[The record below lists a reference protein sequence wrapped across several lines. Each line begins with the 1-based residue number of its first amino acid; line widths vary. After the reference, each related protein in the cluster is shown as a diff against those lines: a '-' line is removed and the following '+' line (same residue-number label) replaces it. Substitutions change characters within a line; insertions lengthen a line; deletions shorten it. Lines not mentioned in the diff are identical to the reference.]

1 MISTAAALLLGV
13 LVTLD
18 TTPAQ
23 AQTPPTLSS
32 ATVNGASLV
41 LTYNEALD
49 TGSTPAASAYTV
61 TVAGSQRTV
70 SSVAVS
76 GSAVTL
82 TLSSAVTDGQAV
94 TVSYTVPNTNP
105 VQDTGGDDAAAL
117 SDQTVT
123 NNTPD
128 TTAPALTTATVNGAS
143 LVLTYDEALDTGSTP
158 AASDYTVTVAG
169 SQRTVSSVAV
179 SGSAVT
185 LTLSSAVTD
194 GQAVTVSYTAGTN
207 PVQDAAGND
216 AAALSDQTVTNN
228 TSDTTAPTLT
238 TATVNGASLVLTY
251 DEALDTGST
260 PAASDYTVTV
270 AGSQRTV
277 SSVAVSGSAVT
288 LTLSSAVTDG
298 QAVTVSYTAGT
309 NPVQD
314 AAGNDAAALSDQT
327 VTNNTSDTTAPT
339 LTTATVNGASLV
351 LTYDEA
357 LDTGS
362 TPAASD
368 YTVTVAGSQRTVSSV
383 TVSGS
388 AVTLT
393 LSSAVTDGQAV
404 TVSYTAGTD
413 PVQDAAGNDAAAL
426 SDQTVTNNTSDTTA
440 PTLTTATVN
449 GASLVLTYDEALDTG
464 STPAAS
470 DYTVTVAGSQRTV
483 SSVAVSGSAVTL
495 TLSPA
500 VTDGQAVTVSYTAGT
515 DPVQDAAGN
524 DAAALSDQTVTNN
537 TPDTTAPALTTAT
550 VNGASLVLTYD
561 EALDTGSTPAASDYT
576 VTVAGS
582 QRTVSSVA
590 VSGSAVTLTLS
601 SAVTDGQAVTVSY
614 TAGTNP
620 VQDAAGN
627 DAAALSDQTVTNNT
641 SDTTAPTLTT
651 ATVNGASL
659 VLTYDE
665 ALDTGSTPAA
675 SDYTVTVAGSQRTV
689 SSVTVSGSAVTLT
702 LSSAVTDGEAVT
714 VSYAAGTDPVQDAAG
729 NDAAALSDQTVT
741 NNTPDTTAPTLTTAT
756 VNGASLVL
764 TYDEALD
771 TGSTPATSDYT
782 VTVAGSQRTVSSVTV
797 SGSAVTL
804 TLSSAV
810 TDGQAV
816 TVSYTAGTNP
826 VQDAAGNDAA
836 ALSNQTVTNNTPDT
850 TAPTLTTATV
860 NGASLVLT
868 YDEALDTGST
878 PATSDYTVTVAG
890 SQRTVSSVAVS
901 GSAVTLTLS
910 SAVTDGQAVTV
921 SYTAGTNPVQDAAGN
936 DAAALSDQTVTNNTS
951 DTTAPTL
958 TTATVNG
965 ASLVLT
971 YDEALDTG
979 STPAASDYTVTVAGS
994 QRTVSSV
1001 AVSGSAVTLTLS
1013 SAVTDGQ
1020 AVTVSYTAGTNPVQ
1034 DAAGNDAAALS
1045 DQTVTNNTP
1054 DTTAPTLTTATVNGA
1069 SLVLTYDEAL
1079 DTGST
1084 PAASDYTVTVAGS
1097 PRTVSSVAVS
1107 GSAVTLTLSSAVT
1120 DGQAV
1125 TVSYTAGTNPVQDAA
1140 GNDAAALSD
1149 QTVTNNTSDTTAP
1162 TLTTAT
1168 VNGASL
1174 VLTYDEALDTGSTP
1188 ATSDYTVTVAGSQ
1201 RTVSSVT
1208 VSGSAVTLTLSS
1220 AVTDG
1225 QAVTVSYTAGT
1236 NPVQDAA
1243 GNDAAALS
1251 NQTVTNNTP
1260 DTTAPT
1266 LTTATVN
1273 GASLVLTYDEA
1284 LDTGS
1289 TPVTSDYTVTVAG
1302 SQRRVSSV
1310 TVSGSAV
1317 TLTLSSSVT
1326 DGEAV
1331 TVSYTAGTNPVQDA
1345 AGNDAAA
1352 LSNQTVTNNTPD
1364 TTAPALTTATV
1375 NGASLVLTYNE
1386 ALDTGSTPATSAYT
1400 VTVAGSQPT
1409 VSVVAIGGTAVT
1421 LTLSPPVTAGQAARV
1436 SYTVPGTN
1444 PVQDAA
1450 GNDAAALSDQI
1461 VTNNTSDTTAPTL
1474 TTAAVNGASLVLTY
1488 NEALD
1493 TTSAPAASDYTV
1505 TVAGSQRTVSVVAI
1519 RGSAVTLTLSSAVTD
1534 GQAVTVSYTAGTNPV
1549 RDAARNDAAAL
1560 SDQTVTNNTPDTTAP
1575 ALTTATVNGA
1585 SLVLTYN
1592 EALDTGSTPATSDY
1606 TVTVAGSQR
1615 RVSSVTVSG
1624 SAVTLT
1630 LSSSVTDG
1638 EAVTVS
1644 YTAGTNPVQDAAGND
1659 AAALSDQT
1667 VTNNTPDTTAPALTT
1682 ATVNGASLVLTYNEA
1697 LDTGSTPATSAY
1709 TVTVAGSQ
1717 PTVSVVAIGGT
1728 AVTLTLSPPVTAGQ
1742 AARVS
1747 YTVPGTN
1754 PVQDAAGNDAAAL
1767 SDQTV
1772 TNNTPDTTAP
1782 TLTRAAVNGASLV
1795 LTYNEAL
1802 DTTSAPAAS
1811 DYTVTVAGSQRTV
1824 SVVAIRG
1831 SAVTLTLSP
1840 PVTAGQAVTVSYT
1853 VPGTNPVQDAAGN
1866 DAAALSN
1873 QTVTNNTPDTNNT
1886 TNTPDTTAPT
1896 LTTAA
1901 VNAASLVLTYDE
1913 ALDTDSTPGRIA
1925 YTVTVAGSQRDI
1937 VAVAIGGSAVTLT
1950 LSPPVTDGQAVT
1962 VSYTVPLTNPVQD
1975 AAGNDAAAL
1984 SDQTVT
1990 NNTPDTTAP
1999 TLTTAAVN
2007 AASLVLTY
2015 DEALDTTSAPGR
2027 IAYTVTVAGSQRDI
2041 VAVAIG
2047 GSAVTLTL
2055 SPPVTDGQAV
2065 TVSYTVPRTNPVQD
2079 AAGNHAAALSNRT
2092 VTNNTPDTIAPTLTT
2107 AAVNAASLVLTYDEA
2122 LDTDSTPGR
2131 IAYTV
2136 TVAGS
2141 QRDIV
2146 AVAIGGSAVTLTLSP
2161 PVTDGQAVTV
2171 SYTVPGTNPVQDAA
2185 GNDAAA
2191 LSDQTVTNNT
2201 PDTTAPTL
2209 TTAAVN
2215 AASLVL
2221 TYDEALD
2228 TDSTP
2233 GRIAYTVTVAG
2244 SQRDIV
2250 AVAIGG
2256 SGVTLT
2262 LSPPVTDGQAVT
2274 VSYTVPGTNPVQD
2287 AAGNDVAALSNQT
2300 VTNNTPDTPDTTAP
2314 TLTTAAVNAASLVLT
2329 YDEALD
2335 TGSTPATSA
2344 YTVTVAGSQRTVS
2357 DVAIGG
2363 SAVTLTLSLAVTA
2376 GQAARVSYTVP
2387 GTNPVQDAAGND
2399 VAALSDQIVTNNTPD
2414 TTAPTL
2420 TTAAVN
2426 GASLVLTYNEALD
2439 TDSTPGRIAYTVT
2452 VAGSQ
2457 RTVSDVAIGGSAVTL
2472 TLSSAVTDGQAVT
2485 VSYTAGT
2492 NPVRDAA
2499 RNDAAAL
2506 SDQTVT
2512 NNTPDTT
2519 APTLTMAA
2527 VNGASLVLTYD
2538 EALDTGSAPARIDYT
2553 VTVAGSQRDIV
2564 AVAIGGSAVTLTL
2577 SSAVTAGQAVTVSY
2591 TVPRT
2596 NPVQDAAGNHAAALS
2611 NQTVTNN
2618 TADTTNT
2625 PDTTAPTLT
2634 MAAVNGASLVLTY
2647 NEALDTG
2654 STPATSDYTVTV
2666 AGSQRTVSDVA
2677 IGGSAV
2683 TLTLSPPVTD
2693 GQAVTVSYTV
2703 PHTNPVQDAAGN
2715 HAAALSNRTV
2725 TNNTTPDTTAPTLT
2739 MAAVNGASLVLTY
2752 DEALDTGSTPATSDY
2767 TVTVAGSQR
2776 TVSDVAIGGS
2786 AVTLTLSSP
2795 VTDGEAVTVSYTAG
2809 TNPVQDAAGNGAAAL
2824 SNQTVDATVPVP
2836 ALPGVAV
2843 LLLAALLVLV
2853 ANRLGQSG
2861 KVGTLTA

>member
-70 SSVAVS
+70 SSVTVS

-158 AASDYTVTVAG
+158 ATSDYTVTVAG

-216 AAALSDQTVTNN
+216 AAALSD
-228 TSDTTAPTLT
+228 
-238 TATVNGASLVLTY
+238 
-251 DEALDTGST
+251 
-260 PAASDYTVTV
+260 
-270 AGSQRTV
+270 
-277 SSVAVSGSAVT
+277 
-288 LTLSSAVTDG
+288 
-298 QAVTVSYTAGT
+298 
-309 NPVQD
+309 
-314 AAGNDAAALSDQT
+314 
-327 VTNNTSDTTAPT
+327 
-339 LTTATVNGASLV
+339 
-351 LTYDEA
+351 
-357 LDTGS
+357 
-362 TPAASD
+362 
-368 YTVTVAGSQRTVSSV
+368 
-383 TVSGS
+383 
-388 AVTLT
+388 
-393 LSSAVTDGQAV
+393 
-404 TVSYTAGTD
+404 
-413 PVQDAAGNDAAAL
+413 
-426 SDQTVTNNTSDTTA
+426 
-440 PTLTTATVN
+440 
-449 GASLVLTYDEALDTG
+449 
-464 STPAAS
+464 
-470 DYTVTVAGSQRTV
+470 
-483 SSVAVSGSAVTL
+483 
-495 TLSPA
+495 
-500 VTDGQAVTVSYTAGT
+500 
-515 DPVQDAAGN
+515 
-524 DAAALSDQTVTNN
+524 
-537 TPDTTAPALTTAT
+537 
-550 VNGASLVLTYD
+550 
-561 EALDTGSTPAASDYT
+561 
-576 VTVAGS
+576 
-582 QRTVSSVA
+582 
-590 VSGSAVTLTLS
+590 
-601 SAVTDGQAVTVSY
+601 
-614 TAGTNP
+614 
-620 VQDAAGN
+620 
-627 DAAALSDQTVTNNT
+627 
-641 SDTTAPTLTT
+641 
-651 ATVNGASL
+651 
-659 VLTYDE
+659 
-665 ALDTGSTPAA
+665 
-675 SDYTVTVAGSQRTV
+675 
-689 SSVTVSGSAVTLT
+689 
-702 LSSAVTDGEAVT
+702 
-714 VSYAAGTDPVQDAAG
+714 
-729 NDAAALSDQTVT
+729 
-741 NNTPDTTAPTLTTAT
+741 
-756 VNGASLVL
+756 
-764 TYDEALD
+764 
-771 TGSTPATSDYT
+771 
-782 VTVAGSQRTVSSVTV
+782 
-797 SGSAVTL
+797 
-804 TLSSAV
+804 
-810 TDGQAV
+810 
-816 TVSYTAGTNP
+816 
-826 VQDAAGNDAA
+826 
-836 ALSNQTVTNNTPDT
+836 QTVTNNTPDT

-979 STPAASDYTVTVAGS
+979 STPAASAYTVTVAGSQRTVSSVAVSGSAVTLTLSSAVTDGQAVTVSYTAGTDPVQDAAGNDAAALSDQTVTNNTSDTTAPTLTTATVNGASLVLTYDEALDTGSTPAASDYTVTVAGS

-1054 DTTAPTLTTATVNGA
+1054 DTTAPALTTATVNGA

-1079 DTGST
+1079 DTGSA

-1097 PRTVSSVAVS
+1097 QRTVSSVAVS
-1107 GSAVTLTLSSAVT
+1107 GSAVTLTLASAVT

-1201 RTVSSVT
+1201 RTVSSVA
-1208 VSGSAVTLTLSS
+1208 VSGSAVTLTLAS

-1225 QAVTVSYTAGT
+1225 EAVTVSYTAGT
-1236 NPVQDAA
+1236 DPVQDAA

-1251 NQTVTNNTP
+1251 DQTVTNNTP
-1260 DTTAPT
+1260 DTTAPA

-1289 TPVTSDYTVTVAG
+1289 TPATSDYTVTVAG
-1302 SQRRVSSV
+1302 SQRTVSSV
-1310 TVSGSAV
+1310 AVSGSAV
-1317 TLTLSSSVT
+1317 TLTLASAVT
-1326 DGEAV
+1326 DGQAV
-1331 TVSYTAGTNPVQDA
+1331 TVSYTVPRTDPVQDA

-1375 NGASLVLTYNE
+1375 NGASLVLTY
-1386 ALDTGSTPATSAYT
+1386 D
-1400 VTVAGSQPT
+1400 
-1409 VSVVAIGGTAVT
+1409 
-1421 LTLSPPVTAGQAARV
+1421 
-1436 SYTVPGTN
+1436 
-1444 PVQDAA
+1444 
-1450 GNDAAALSDQI
+1450 
-1461 VTNNTSDTTAPTL
+1461 
-1474 TTAAVNGASLVLTY
+1474 
-1488 NEALD
+1488 
-1493 TTSAPAASDYTV
+1493 
-1505 TVAGSQRTVSVVAI
+1505 
-1519 RGSAVTLTLSSAVTD
+1519 
-1534 GQAVTVSYTAGTNPV
+1534 
-1549 RDAARNDAAAL
+1549 
-1560 SDQTVTNNTPDTTAP
+1560 
-1575 ALTTATVNGA
+1575 
-1585 SLVLTYN
+1585 
-1592 EALDTGSTPATSDY
+1592 
-1606 TVTVAGSQR
+1606 
-1615 RVSSVTVSG
+1615 
-1624 SAVTLT
+1624 
-1630 LSSSVTDG
+1630 
-1638 EAVTVS
+1638 
-1644 YTAGTNPVQDAAGND
+1644 
-1659 AAALSDQT
+1659 
-1667 VTNNTPDTTAPALTT
+1667 
-1682 ATVNGASLVLTYNEA
+1682 EA

-1831 SAVTLTLSP
+1831 SAVTLRLSSAVTDGQAVTVSYTAGTNPVQDAAGNDAAALSNQTVTNNTPDTTAPTLTTATVNGASLVLTYDEALDTGSTPATSDYTVTVAGSQRRVSSVTVSGSAVTLTLSP

-1866 DAAALSN
+1866 DAAALSD
-1873 QTVTNNTPDTNNT
+1873 QTVTNNTPDTTAPALT
-1886 TNTPDTTAPT
+1886 TATVNGASLVLTYDEALDTGSTPATSDYTVTVAGSQRTVSSVAVSGSAVTLTLASAVTDGQAVTVSYTVPRTDPVQDAAGNDAAALSNQTVTNNTPDTTAPT

-1901 VNAASLVLTYDE
+1901 VNGASLVLTYDE
-1913 ALDTDSTPGRIA
+1913 ALDTTSTPARSA
-1925 YTVTVAGSQRDI
+1925 YTVTVAGSQRGI

-1962 VSYTVPLTNPVQD
+1962 VSYTVPPTNPVQDAAGNDAAALSNQTVTNNTPDTPDTTAPTLTTAAVNAASLVLTYDEALDTTSTPARSAYTVTVAGSQRDIVAVAIGGSAVTLTLSLAVTDGQAVTVSYTVPRTNPVQD

-2015 DEALDTTSAPGR
+2015 DEALDTTSAPAR
-2027 IAYTVTVAGSQRDI
+2027 SDYTVTVAGSQRDI

-2055 SPPVTDGQAV
+2055 SLAVTDGQAV
-2065 TVSYTVPRTNPVQD
+2065 TVSYTVPR
-2079 AAGNHAAALSNRT
+2079 
-2092 VTNNTPDTIAPTLTT
+2092 
-2107 AAVNAASLVLTYDEA
+2107 
-2122 LDTDSTPGR
+2122 
-2131 IAYTV
+2131 
-2136 TVAGS
+2136 
-2141 QRDIV
+2141 
-2146 AVAIGGSAVTLTLSP
+2146 
-2161 PVTDGQAVTV
+2161 
-2171 SYTVPGTNPVQDAA
+2171 TNPVQDAA

-2228 TDSTP
+2228 TT
-2233 GRIAYTVTVAG
+2233 
-2244 SQRDIV
+2244 
-2250 AVAIGG
+2250 
-2256 SGVTLT
+2256 
-2262 LSPPVTDGQAVT
+2262 
-2274 VSYTVPGTNPVQD
+2274 
-2287 AAGNDVAALSNQT
+2287 
-2300 VTNNTPDTPDTTAP
+2300 
-2314 TLTTAAVNAASLVLT
+2314 
-2329 YDEALD
+2329 
-2335 TGSTPATSA
+2335 
-2344 YTVTVAGSQRTVS
+2344 
-2357 DVAIGG
+2357 
-2363 SAVTLTLSLAVTA
+2363 
-2376 GQAARVSYTVP
+2376 
-2387 GTNPVQDAAGND
+2387 
-2399 VAALSDQIVTNNTPD
+2399 
-2414 TTAPTL
+2414 
-2420 TTAAVN
+2420 
-2426 GASLVLTYNEALD
+2426 
-2439 TDSTPGRIAYTVT
+2439 
-2452 VAGSQ
+2452 
-2457 RTVSDVAIGGSAVTL
+2457 
-2472 TLSSAVTDGQAVT
+2472 
-2485 VSYTAGT
+2485 
-2492 NPVRDAA
+2492 
-2499 RNDAAAL
+2499 
-2506 SDQTVT
+2506 
-2512 NNTPDTT
+2512 
-2519 APTLTMAA
+2519 
-2527 VNGASLVLTYD
+2527 
-2538 EALDTGSAPARIDYT
+2538 SAPARIAYT

-2577 SSAVTAGQAVTVSY
+2577 SLAVTDGQAVTVSY

-2611 NQTVTNN
+2611 NRTVTNN
-2618 TADTTNT
+2618 TADTTN
-2625 PDTTAPTLT
+2625 
-2634 MAAVNGASLVLTY
+2634 
-2647 NEALDTG
+2647 
-2654 STPATSDYTVTV
+2654 
-2666 AGSQRTVSDVA
+2666 
-2677 IGGSAV
+2677 
-2683 TLTLSPPVTD
+2683 
-2693 GQAVTVSYTV
+2693 
-2703 PHTNPVQDAAGN
+2703 
-2715 HAAALSNRTV
+2715 
-2725 TNNTTPDTTAPTLT
+2725 TPDTTAPTLT

-2786 AVTLTLSSP
+2786 AVTLTLSPP

>member
-32 ATVNGASLV
+32 ATVNGASLVLTYDEALDTGSTPAASAYTVTVAGSQRTVSSVTVSGSAVTLTLSSAVTDGQAVTVSYTVPNTNPVQDTGGDDAAALSNQTVTNNTPDTTAPTLTMAAVNGASLV

-94 TVSYTVPNTNP
+94 TVSYTAGTNP
-105 VQDTGGDDAAAL
+105 VQDAAGNDAAAL

-158 AASDYTVTVAG
+158 ATSDYTVTVAGSQRTVSSVAVSGSAVTLTLSSAVTDGQAVTVSYTAGTNPVQDAAGNDAAALSDQTVTNNTPDTTAPALTTATVNGASLVLTYDEALDAGSTPATSDYTVTVAGSQRTVSSVAVSGSAVTLTLSSAVTDGQAVTVSYTAGTNPVQDAAGNDAAALSNQTVTNNTPDTTAPALTTATVNGASLVLTYDEALDTGSTPATSDYTVTVAG

-228 TSDTTAPTLT
+228 TSDTTAPALT

-277 SSVAVSGSAVT
+277 SSVTVSGSAVT

-404 TVSYTAGTD
+404 TVSYTAGT
-413 PVQDAAGNDAAAL
+413 
-426 SDQTVTNNTSDTTA
+426 
-440 PTLTTATVN
+440 
-449 GASLVLTYDEALDTG
+449 
-464 STPAAS
+464 
-470 DYTVTVAGSQRTV
+470 
-483 SSVAVSGSAVTL
+483 
-495 TLSPA
+495 
-500 VTDGQAVTVSYTAGT
+500 
-515 DPVQDAAGN
+515 
-524 DAAALSDQTVTNN
+524 
-537 TPDTTAPALTTAT
+537 
-550 VNGASLVLTYD
+550 
-561 EALDTGSTPAASDYT
+561 
-576 VTVAGS
+576 
-582 QRTVSSVA
+582 
-590 VSGSAVTLTLS
+590 
-601 SAVTDGQAVTVSY
+601 
-614 TAGTNP
+614 NP

-641 SDTTAPTLTT
+641 SDTTAP
-651 ATVNGASL
+651 A
-659 VLTYDE
+659 
-665 ALDTGSTPAA
+665 
-675 SDYTVTVAGSQRTV
+675 
-689 SSVTVSGSAVTLT
+689 
-702 LSSAVTDGEAVT
+702 
-714 VSYAAGTDPVQDAAG
+714 
-729 NDAAALSDQTVT
+729 
-741 NNTPDTTAPTLTTAT
+741 
-756 VNGASLVL
+756 
-764 TYDEALD
+764 
-771 TGSTPATSDYT
+771 
-782 VTVAGSQRTVSSVTV
+782 
-797 SGSAVTL
+797 
-804 TLSSAV
+804 
-810 TDGQAV
+810 
-816 TVSYTAGTNP
+816 
-826 VQDAAGNDAA
+826 
-836 ALSNQTVTNNTPDT
+836 
-850 TAPTLTTATV
+850 
-860 NGASLVLT
+860 
-868 YDEALDTGST
+868 
-878 PATSDYTVTVAG
+878 
-890 SQRTVSSVAVS
+890 
-901 GSAVTLTLS
+901 
-910 SAVTDGQAVTV
+910 
-921 SYTAGTNPVQDAAGN
+921 
-936 DAAALSDQTVTNNTS
+936 
-951 DTTAPTL
+951 L

-1140 GNDAAALSD
+1140 GNDAAALS
-1149 QTVTNNTSDTTAP
+1149 
-1162 TLTTAT
+1162 
-1168 VNGASL
+1168 
-1174 VLTYDEALDTGSTP
+1174 
-1188 ATSDYTVTVAGSQ
+1188 
-1201 RTVSSVT
+1201 
-1208 VSGSAVTLTLSS
+1208 
-1220 AVTDG
+1220 
-1225 QAVTVSYTAGT
+1225 
-1236 NPVQDAA
+1236 
-1243 GNDAAALS
+1243 

-1289 TPVTSDYTVTVAG
+1289 TPATSDYTVTVAG

-2015 DEALDTTSAPGR
+2015 DEALDTDSTPGRIAYTVTVAGSQRDIVAVAIGGSAVTLTLSPPVTDGQAVTVSYTVPLTNPVQDAAGNDAAALSDQTVTNNTPDTTAPTLTTAAVNAASLVLTYDEALDTTSAPGR

-2092 VTNNTPDTIAPTLTT
+2092 VTNNTSDTIAPTLTT

-2399 VAALSDQIVTNNTPD
+2399 VAALSDQTVTNNTPD

-2439 TDSTPGRIAYTVT
+2439 TGSTPAASDYTVT

-2512 NNTPDTT
+2512 NNTHDTT

-2703 PHTNPVQDAAGN
+2703 PRTNPVQDAAGN
-2715 HAAALSNRTV
+2715 H
-2725 TNNTTPDTTAPTLT
+2725 
-2739 MAAVNGASLVLTY
+2739 
-2752 DEALDTGSTPATSDY
+2752 
-2767 TVTVAGSQR
+2767 
-2776 TVSDVAIGGS
+2776 
-2786 AVTLTLSSP
+2786 
-2795 VTDGEAVTVSYTAG
+2795 
-2809 TNPVQDAAGNGAAAL
+2809 AAAL